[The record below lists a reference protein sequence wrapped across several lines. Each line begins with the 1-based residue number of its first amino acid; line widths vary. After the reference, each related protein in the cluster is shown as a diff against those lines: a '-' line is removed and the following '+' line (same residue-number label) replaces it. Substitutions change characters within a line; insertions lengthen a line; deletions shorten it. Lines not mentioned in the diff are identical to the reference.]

1 MANLTSQNI
10 AVAKLY
16 TALFNR
22 APDASGFA
30 FWLQAVN
37 NGASLAS
44 LAQTVLSSPE
54 ALAIYPVS
62 QTNAQF
68 VTAFYTT
75 VFGRSPDPEGLAFW
89 SAALQTNGGADSTAA
104 RAALVGQITELVS
117 TPLATK
123 PAGMSDAAYAQTV
136 ADRAMFANKIEFGV
150 YFATEVK
157 SNDLS
162 LAKSALALVTDS
174 PLSMVSATKL
184 ALGIVDP
191 VTAPPA
197 DPGLTLTSADTP
209 ANIISKL
216 AAWTGTNVT
225 VNATGMTALQLA
237 EVAVGIAQIAASGIT
252 GDLALS
258 NALSDAQLTTLL
270 GAKTADAANV
280 QVNASGMDTA
290 RFIALSES
298 ITKVDGV
305 NNLSLVL
312 ANINGVGNQVAVA
325 GNLLS
330 KAVGATVVATGSTA
344 AQIAVLSTYAA
355 NIATDGITGTL
366 ALPNDLTATQFA
378 NLLGTKTSVAANV
391 VIDATSIVDSTKLGT
406 LVTGIGKVDAINN
419 LSLDL
424 ALVADGL
431 SVVLLDKA
439 GTGTRASMTGA
450 STAEIDKVVD
460 KIASFAAGGLS
471 GAVTLTATQLSTATG
486 STLNPKLASG
496 FALTVLGDA
505 TNDVVNLSSL
515 TQGVTVAGG
524 AGVDTISLSGGA
536 DTVILGIQAETR
548 SQPIL
553 AADTDTAKI
562 DKITNFIAP
571 DTIQLSTA
579 PGAYGT
585 GITFSNSTVLGGS
598 HATYLPT
605 LSLVDPLATF
615 GDIFAVLNSGA
626 LGAIPQIGSTSAV
639 AQVSYLYF
647 SDSGSSLRGG
657 YLVINDENPVFNEN
671 DTIVSLSG
679 ALLVGDLAEISMMR
693 KNMFVFG

>member
-30 FWLQAVN
+30 FWVQAVN

-44 LAQTVLSSPE
+44 LTQTVLSSPE
-54 ALAIYPVS
+54 ALAIYPAS

-89 SAALQTNGGADSTAA
+89 SAALQTNGGAGSTAA

-117 TPLATK
+117 TPLATQ
-123 PAGMSDAAYAQTV
+123 PAGLSDAAYAQTV

-162 LAKSALALVTDS
+162 LAKSTLALVTDKL
-174 PLSMVSATKL
+174 LSMVSATKL

-191 VTAPPA
+191 VTTSPA
-197 DPGLTLTSADTP
+197 EPALNLTSTDTP

-216 AAWTGTNVT
+216 AAWRGSNVT
-225 VNATGMTALQLA
+225 VNATGMAALQLA
-237 EVAVGIAQIAASGIT
+237 EVAVGISQIAVSGIT

-258 NALSDAQLTTLL
+258 SAQNDAQLTTLL
-270 GAKTADAANV
+270 GAKTAASANV
-280 QVNASGMDTA
+280 QVNASGMNTA
-290 RFIALSES
+290 TFIVVSEG
-298 ITKVDGV
+298 IAKVDGV
-305 NNLSLVL
+305 SNLSLVL
-312 ANINGVGNQVAVA
+312 ANINGAGSQVAVA

-378 NLLGTKTSVAANV
+378 SLLGTKTSAAANV
-391 VIDATSIVDSTKLGT
+391 VVDATNIVDSTKLGA

-424 ALVADGL
+424 ALVADGV

-450 STAEIDKVVD
+450 SAAEIDKVVN

-471 GAVTLTATQLSTATG
+471 GAVTLTPTQLSTASG
-486 STLNPKLASG
+486 PALNPKLASE

-505 TNDVVNLSSL
+505 ADDVINLRAL

-536 DTVILGIQAETR
+536 DKVILGTQAETR

-553 AADTDTAKI
+553 ATDNDTAKI
-562 DKITNFIAP
+562 DKINNFERA
-571 DTIQLSTA
+571 DKVQLSTA
-579 PGAYGT
+579 ENAYGT
-585 GITFSNSTVLGGS
+585 GITFSNATGLASSLAASFVPALSTN
-598 HATYLPT
+598 
-605 LSLVDPLATF
+605 DPLSTYA
-615 GDIFAVLNSGA
+615 DIFAQLNAAGGFGISQTA
-626 LGAIPQIGSTSAV
+626 STSAL
-639 AQVSYLYF
+639 AQVVYIYGS
-647 SDSGSSLRGG
+647 SGSLKGG
-657 YLVINDENPVFNEN
+657 YLVINDDNPVFNES
-671 DTIVSLSG
+671 DTIISLSG
-679 ALLVGDLAEISMMR
+679 SLLVGNLSEVSAVYKD
-693 KNMFVFG
+693 MFVFG